1 MKKILNL
8 MKRLFKDETG
18 GESIEMALVVSTVA
32 IGTIASYKSVT
43 TSLDTG
49 LGNITAGIEDG
60 TSDGAGG

>member
-1 MKKILNL
+1 MNFLKQLL
-8 MKRLFKDETG
+8 KDEHG

>member
-1 MKKILNL
+1 MNFIKNL
-8 MKRLFKDETG
+8 FADEHG

-60 TSDGAGG
+60 TGDGAGG

>member
-1 MKKILNL
+1 MDFI
-8 MKRLFKDETG
+8 KRLFKDEKG

-60 TSDGAGG
+60 TGDGAGG